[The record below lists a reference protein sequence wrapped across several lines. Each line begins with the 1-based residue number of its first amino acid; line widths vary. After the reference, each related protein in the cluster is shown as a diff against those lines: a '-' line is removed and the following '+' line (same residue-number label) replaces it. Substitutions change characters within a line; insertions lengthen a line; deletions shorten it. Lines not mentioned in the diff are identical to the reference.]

1 MTLSDAEDAIELFS
15 LSLFGGS
22 PEDAAMRDFRPP
34 GCRQSSKQVKAGPF
48 KGLLALHGV
57 STLDQCTQG
66 ALATLCSFFHEFP
79 LLMSQGHLFIRN
91 CDGTKVSHI
100 CKVAVQSEA
109 KRFMAALE
117 KRCQLAASCEVSVGQ
132 LYALGDDINLAVP
145 DMEVFIKQ
153 LNEGGDILLLAS
165 TLV

>member
-1 MTLSDAEDAIELFS
+1 
-15 LSLFGGS
+15 
-22 PEDAAMRDFRPP
+22 MRDFRPP

-48 KGLLALHGV
+48 KDLLALHGV
-57 STLDQCTQG
+57 STLDQCTLG
-66 ALATLCSFFHEFP
+66 PLATLCSFYNEFP
-79 LLMSQGHLFIRN
+79 SLMSHGHLFIRDR
-91 CDGTKVSHI
+91 DGTEASYI

-145 DMEVFIKQ
+145 DMEVFIEQ
-153 LNEGGDILLLAS
+153 LNEAGGILLLAS